1 MNFGAFVTNPL
12 SWRPRKP
19 TSHPVVVE
27 YPGGFLL
34 HTGLPNPGLGAAVKR
49 YAHKWA
55 DSSLPIIVHLMAD
68 RPEETARMVESL
80 EGVENVMAAE
90 LGFAPLLTDD
100 IILTSLEMAMGEL
113 PLIVSLP
120 AEQALTL
127 APRVMEAGAAAVSL
141 SAPRGSLTRTDSSS
155 TDGLVTGRLYGPGL
169 FPQSLETV
177 LRLAGAGV
185 PVIGG
190 GGVYKRE
197 QVEVMKEAG
206 AMAVQLDAVLWRG
219 GFPDFPP
226 WLVIHFSSQMV
237 TGPSLWIS
245 TSMSAPKTP
254 VCVGTPCSR
263 RNAAKRSTSG
273 AATSGRAAS
282 MNEGAVPFARRRKA

>member
-1 MNFGAFVTNPL
+1 MTRQLYNPFQPMPKRDLYFRTFILNAAGTLGFAPDHRQKPGHPERSGFWNWEPFGAFVTNPL

-19 TSHPVVVE
+19 ASQPVVLE

-34 HTGLPNPGLGAAVKR
+34 HTGLPNPGINTAIKR
-49 YAHKWA
+49 YAHKWE

-80 EGVENVMAAE
+80 EGMENVMAAE
-90 LGFAPLLTDD
+90 LGFAPLLADD
-100 IILTSLEMAMGEL
+100 IILASLEMTMGEL

-127 APRVMEAGAAAVSL
+127 GPRVIESGAAAVSI
-141 SAPRGSLTRTDSSS
+141 SAPRGSLTIAQDSSS
-155 TDGLVTGRLYGPGL
+155 TETGLVTGRLYGPGL

-177 LRLAGAGV
+177 RQLARVGV

-190 GGVYKRE
+190 CGVYNKE

-206 AMAVQLDAVLWRG
+206 AMAVQLDGVLWRG
-219 GFPDFPP
+219 GY
-226 WLVIHFSSQMV
+226 SS
-237 TGPSLWIS
+237 T
-245 TSMSAPKTP
+245 
-254 VCVGTPCSR
+254 
-263 RNAAKRSTSG
+263 
-273 AATSGRAAS
+273 
-282 MNEGAVPFARRRKA
+282 E

>member
-1 MNFGAFVTNPL
+1 MPKRDLYFRTPIMNAAGMLGFAPDFRAMQTSEFLKNSEVYETLGAFVANPL
-12 SWRPRKP
+12 SWRPRKA
-19 TSHPVVVE
+19 TSHPAVVE

-34 HTGLPNPGLGAAVKR
+34 HTGLPNPGFSATVKR

-68 RPEETARMVESL
+68 RPEETARMVETL
-80 EGVENVMAAE
+80 ERVENVMAAE

-100 IILTSLEMAMGEL
+100 IILTSLKMSLGEL

-120 AEQALTL
+120 MEQAVTL
-127 APRVMEAGAAAVSL
+127 GPRVIEAGAAAVSL
-141 SAPRGSLTRTDSSS
+141 AAPRGSLNTE
-155 TDGLVTGRLYGPGL
+155 DGKLITGRLYGPSL

-177 LRLAGAGV
+177 RRLAGVGV

-206 AMAVQLDAVLWRG
+206 AIAIQLDAVLWRG
-219 GFPDFPP
+219 GF
-226 WLVIHFSSQMV
+226 
-237 TGPSLWIS
+237 
-245 TSMSAPKTP
+245 
-254 VCVGTPCSR
+254 
-263 RNAAKRSTSG
+263 
-273 AATSGRAAS
+273 
-282 MNEGAVPFARRRKA
+282 

>member
-1 MNFGAFVTNPL
+1 MPKRDLYFRTPIMNAAGMLGFAPDFRAWQTSEFFENSDVSKTLGAFVTNPL

-19 TSHPVVVE
+19 TAHPAVIE

-34 HTGLPNPGLGAAVKR
+34 HTGLPNPGLTAAVKR

-55 DSSLPIIVHLMAD
+55 DASLPIIVHLMAD

-90 LGFAPLLTDD
+90 LGFAPLLADD

-120 AEQALTL
+120 MEQAVTL
-127 APRVMEAGAAAVSL
+127 GPRVMEAGAAAVSL
-141 SAPRGSLTRTDSSS
+141 AAPRGSLNLTPAPSPERR
-155 TDGLVTGRLYGPGL
+155 GELITGRLYGPSL
-169 FPQSLETV
+169 FPQSLEMV
-177 LRLAGAGV
+177 SRLAGAGV

-190 GGVYKRE
+190 GGVYQQE

-206 AMAVQLDAVLWRG
+206 AIAVQLDAVLWRG
-219 GFPDFPP
+219 DF
-226 WLVIHFSSQMV
+226 
-237 TGPSLWIS
+237 G
-245 TSMSAPKTP
+245 
-254 VCVGTPCSR
+254 
-263 RNAAKRSTSG
+263 
-273 AATSGRAAS
+273 
-282 MNEGAVPFARRRKA
+282 E

>member
-1 MNFGAFVTNPL
+1 MPKRDLYFRTPILNAAGMLGFAPDFRAWQTSEFFENSEVSERLGAFVTNPL
-12 SWRPRKP
+12 SWRPRKA
-19 TSHPVVVE
+19 TAHPAVVE

-34 HTGLPNPGLGAAVKR
+34 HTGLPNPGLAAAVKR

-90 LGFAPLLTDD
+90 LGFAPLLADD

-120 AEQALTL
+120 MEQAVTL

-141 SAPRGSLTRTDSSS
+141 AAPRGSLALTPDPSPDYGR
-155 TDGLVTGRLYGPGL
+155 GEIVTGRLYGPSL
-169 FPQSLETV
+169 FPQSLEMV
-177 LRLAGAGV
+177 SRLAGAGV

-197 QVEVMKEAG
+197 QVEVMKKAG
-206 AMAVQLDAVLWRG
+206 AIAVQLDAVLWRG
-219 GFPDFPP
+219 GF
-226 WLVIHFSSQMV
+226 
-237 TGPSLWIS
+237 
-245 TSMSAPKTP
+245 
-254 VCVGTPCSR
+254 
-263 RNAAKRSTSG
+263 
-273 AATSGRAAS
+273 
-282 MNEGAVPFARRRKA
+282 

>member
-1 MNFGAFVTNPL
+1 MPKRDLYFRTPIMNAAGMLGFAPDFRAWQNSEFSETMGAFVTNPV
-12 SWRPRKP
+12 SWRPRKA
-19 TSHPVVVE
+19 TSHPAVVE

-34 HTGLPNPGLGAAVKR
+34 HTGLPNPGFSAAVKR

-55 DSSLPIIVHLMAD
+55 DASLPIIVHVMAD

-90 LGFAPLLTDD
+90 LGFAPLLADD
-100 IILTSLEMAMGEL
+100 IILTSLEMSLGEL

-120 AEQALTL
+120 MEQALTL
-127 APRVMEAGAAAVSL
+127 GPRVMEAGAVAVSL
-141 SAPRGSLTRTDSSS
+141 SAPRGSLNTDDRS
-155 TDGLVTGRLYGPGL
+155 LITGRLYGPSL

-177 LRLAGAGV
+177 RRLVGAGV
-185 PVIGG
+185 PIIGG

-219 GFPDFPP
+219 GF
-226 WLVIHFSSQMV
+226 
-237 TGPSLWIS
+237 
-245 TSMSAPKTP
+245 
-254 VCVGTPCSR
+254 
-263 RNAAKRSTSG
+263 
-273 AATSGRAAS
+273 
-282 MNEGAVPFARRRKA
+282 

>member
-1 MNFGAFVTNPL
+1 MPKRDLYFRTPILNAAGMLGFAPDFRAWPNSEFFKNSEFLEAFGAFVTNPL
-12 SWRPRKP
+12 SWRPRRV
-19 TSHPVVVE
+19 TAHPEVIE

-34 HTGLPNPGLGAAVKR
+34 HTGLPNPSLGAAVKR

-80 EGVENVMAAE
+80 ENVENVMAAE

-100 IILTSLEMAMGEL
+100 IILTALEMSLGEL

-120 AEQALTL
+120 MEDAVRL

-141 SAPRGSLTRTDSSS
+141 SAPRGALTPDPSPDEHGRGET
-155 TDGLVTGRLYGPGL
+155 VTGRLYGPSL

-177 LRLAGAGV
+177 RRLAGAGV

-190 GGVYKRE
+190 GGVYTRG
-197 QVEVMKEAG
+197 QAEVMKEAG
-206 AMAVQLDAVLWRG
+206 AMAVQLDAALWRG
-219 GFPDFPP
+219 GF
-226 WLVIHFSSQMV
+226 
-237 TGPSLWIS
+237 
-245 TSMSAPKTP
+245 
-254 VCVGTPCSR
+254 
-263 RNAAKRSTSG
+263 
-273 AATSGRAAS
+273 
-282 MNEGAVPFARRRKA
+282 